1 MRSGK
6 ITKTEGHPLKTLDKA
21 FLKLQE
27 ELKALR
33 GTDPMLD
40 HLLKQGP
47 VTRESYLEY
56 AYPEG
61 VPDPLEAEEE
71 AALPRP
77 LREDYLEL

>member
-1 MRSGK
+1 M
-6 ITKTEGHPLKTLDKA
+6 KTHDKA

-27 ELKALR
+27 ELKTLR
-33 GTDPMLD
+33 GSYPTLD

-56 AYPEG
+56 NYPEG

-71 AALPRP
+71 AELPWP
-77 LREDYLEL
+77 LQEDRLEL